1 MIVLSQDKKTLTDCE
16 SVTVNKNGEGEGFIL
31 TAKTANN
38 EIVIGHFSTEQESK
52 NAVHDLFLG
61 TQLGISVTVLCQK
74 ERDEEAKEHERMI
87 KLLKEIIFS
96 DTEGLDD
103 EDEFEP
109 EDKKSSGKPSR
120 GKRGR
125 RR

>member
-1 MIVLSQDKKTLTDCE
+1 
-16 SVTVNKNGEGEGFIL
+16 
-31 TAKTANN
+31 
-38 EIVIGHFSTEQESK
+38 
-52 NAVHDLFLG
+52 
-61 TQLGISVTVLCQK
+61 
-74 ERDEEAKEHERMI
+74 MI
-87 KLLKEIIFS
+87 KHLKEIIFS